1 MRGEAVP
8 DTPKTPDARPNAE
21 VAERTI
27 QSGDLLRLTRDASP
41 QFVRAVTVRVI
52 RVLADRHTYHGWL
65 WIECYE
71 LAPHGD
77 AVARR
82 ELYLMPEGV
91 RWLTAPPAPVRRRR
105 PVVPLRVTV

>member
-1 MRGEAVP
+1 MTRS
-8 DTPKTPDARPNAE
+8 
-21 VAERTI
+21 I

-52 RVLADRHTYHGWL
+52 RVLVDRHTYHGWL

-71 LAPHGD
+71 LAPNGD

-82 ELYLMPEGV
+82 ELYLMPAGV
-91 RWLTAPPAPVRRRR
+91 RWLTALPEPTSRRR
-105 PVVPLRVTV
+105 PAVARRVMV

>member
-1 MRGEAVP
+1 MAAG
-8 DTPKTPDARPNAE
+8 
-21 VAERTI
+21 TI
-27 QSGDLLRLTRDASP
+27 RSGDLLHLTRDASP

-71 LAPHGD
+71 LAPNGD

-82 ELYLMPEGV
+82 ELYLMPAGV
-91 RWLTAPPAPVRRRR
+91 RWLTALPAPTSRRRAG
-105 PVVPLRVTV
+105 VPRRVTV

>member
-1 MRGEAVP
+1 M
-8 DTPKTPDARPNAE
+8 
-21 VAERTI
+21 
-27 QSGDLLRLTRDASP
+27 LRLTRDASP

-52 RVLADRHTYHGWL
+52 RVLADRQTYAGWL

-71 LAPHGD
+71 LAPNGD

-91 RWLTAPPAPVRRRR
+91 RRPAAPPAPVRRRR
-105 PVVPLRVTV
+105 PVAPRRVTV